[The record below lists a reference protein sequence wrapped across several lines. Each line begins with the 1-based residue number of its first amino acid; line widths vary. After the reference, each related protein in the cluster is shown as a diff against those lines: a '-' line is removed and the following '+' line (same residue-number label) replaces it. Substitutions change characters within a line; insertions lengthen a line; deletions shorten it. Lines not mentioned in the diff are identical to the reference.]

1 MFIGPARQH
10 QPYSIIIII
19 LLGIGLW
26 LPGFWLKADVLA
38 QVHMPLY
45 APIHAFG
52 LSFPVLS
59 RILAFLL
66 VLVEAFLIY
75 RLIAQHQMLTKK
87 SWLPALLFVVL
98 TACTPYQLRLNA
110 PLLANLFLL
119 GAVHLVNHSYRMDK
133 AFGLVFNAGLLIGIG
148 ALIHFP
154 LLIFVFFM
162 LAAIIILRPF
172 VWREWVILFLGAAV
186 PFVYS
191 GVYFFWNDSL
201 HGISQQFIIQP
212 ILNRDFFLKLPFHFY
227 PLTFVLAV
235 VLLAAAGRF
244 IAGAG
249 TTTLKTKKGVSVML
263 WLLLFAI
270 LAVLLAQDYDITGFI
285 YAAVPISMFVSNYF
299 LLARRLWLAEVL
311 FLMLLGGIVC
321 GYLLT

>member
-10 QPYSIIIII
+10 QPYSIIFII

-26 LPGFWLKADVLA
+26 LPGFWVLPDVMT

-52 LSFPVLS
+52 LNFPVWS
-59 RILAFLL
+59 RILALLL
-66 VLVEAFLIY
+66 VLGEAFLIY

-98 TACTPYQLRLNA
+98 TACTPQQLRLNA

-119 GAVHLVNHSYRMDK
+119 GAVHLINQSYRMDK
-133 AFGLVFNAGLLIGIG
+133 AFGLVFNAGLLVGLG

-154 LLIFVFFM
+154 LLIFVFFIF
-162 LAAIIILRPF
+162 AAIIILRPF
-172 VWREWVILFLGAAV
+172 VWREWIILFLGVAV

-191 GVYFFWNDSL
+191 AVYFFWNDSL
-201 HGISQQFIIQP
+201 RGISQQFIIQP
-212 ILNRDFFLKLPFHFY
+212 LLNRDFFLKLPVHFY

-244 IAGAG
+244 ITGAG

-285 YAAVPISMFVSNYF
+285 YAAVPLSMFISNYF

-321 GYLLT
+321 GYLLP